1 MMYDIRISSTK
12 CINDAI
18 HTTCTFIS
26 GSSNFDKLFNIH
38 TRLVLYVNN
47 SIIFRDKEE
56 EEERE
61 EEEEEERKEKKRRRR
76 RKRGNRKKMMRRRV

>member
-1 MMYDIRISSTK
+1 MMYDIRISSAK
-12 CINDAI
+12 CINNVI

-56 EEERE
+56 EEEEEEEKERE
-61 EEEEEERKEKKRRRR
+61 EEEEEEREGKK
-76 RKRGNRKKMMRRRV
+76 

>member
-1 MMYDIRISSTK
+1 MMYDIRISSAK

-76 RKRGNRKKMMRRRV
+76 NRKKMMRRRV

>member
-1 MMYDIRISSTK
+1 MMYDIRISSAK
-12 CINDAI
+12 CINNAI

-47 SIIFRDKEE
+47 SIIFRNKEE
-56 EEERE
+56 EEEEEEKERE
-61 EEEEEERKEKKRRRR
+61 EEEEEGREGKK
-76 RKRGNRKKMMRRRV
+76 

>member
-1 MMYDIRISSTK
+1 MMYDIRISSAK
-12 CINDAI
+12 CKNNAI

-26 GSSNFDKLFNIH
+26 GSSNFYKLFNIH

-56 EEERE
+56 EEEEEEEKERE
-61 EEEEEERKEKKRRRR
+61 EEEEEEREGKK
-76 RKRGNRKKMMRRRV
+76 

>member
-1 MMYDIRISSTK
+1 MMYDIRISSVK

-56 EEERE
+56 EEE
-61 EEEEEERKEKKRRRR
+61 EEEEEEREGKKRRKRRRGR
-76 RKRGNRKKMMRRRV
+76 RKRMMMRRM